1 MIATAEGR
9 PKEKRATNVASLL
22 SITKICAHLREQID
36 ENKGFKAG
44 GHGLPFAAFAECNQL
59 HKPDCFLMIVRLAE
73 AQSSD
78 KQASETFWTNG
89 ISYECKSR
97 HERAANQKAENEFI
111 HASVLSGL
119 PMVFPIL
126 FDDSRHSRGRIPQ
139 PIRFPLLQVV
149 QNLGRLTFRTQMDVC
164 SFRAHRMQ
172 EHRHISMLRQAL
184 NIDRV

>member
-1 MIATAEGR
+1 MIANAEG
-9 PKEKRATNVASLL
+9 PSKEKRATNVASLH
-22 SITKICAHLREQID
+22 SITKICAHLREQIG

-44 GHGLPFAAFAECNQL
+44 GYGLPFAAFAECNQL

-149 QNLGRLTFRTQMDVC
+149 
-164 SFRAHRMQ
+164 
-172 EHRHISMLRQAL
+172 
-184 NIDRV
+184 

>member
-22 SITKICAHLREQID
+22 SITKMCAHLREQIG

-73 AQSSD
+73 AQTSA

-89 ISYECKSR
+89 ISYECKTDT
-97 HERAANQKAENEFI
+97 N
-111 HASVLSGL
+111 V
-119 PMVFPIL
+119 P
-126 FDDSRHSRGRIPQ
+126 
-139 PIRFPLLQVV
+139 PIRKRKMSSSM
-149 QNLGRLTFRTQMDVC
+149 RLC
-164 SFRAHRMQ
+164 SQDF
-172 EHRHISMLRQAL
+172 LW
-184 NIDRV
+184 